1 MLLFYISMHLARNDT
16 LKEAFEGLSVISK
29 ECFADSSSKEEP
41 RRVSLPAVK
50 KCRNADHGFTRHT
63 HTLLR
68 AMNDEYA
75 HKYISNLNVRFLHC
89 NA

>member
-1 MLLFYISMHLARNDT
+1 MLLYISMALGSNGA
-16 LKEAFEGLSVISK
+16 LKEALECLSIISK

-75 HKYISNLNVRFLHC
+75 HMYISNLNVRFLHC